1 MMVGS
6 LGAIGGVQVDGPLW
20 LAPMAGITTPSVRLF
35 QRRIGVSLVH
45 TEMVSALGLKYR
57 GEKSRRI
64 LIPLPGE
71 EPVIPQLF
79 GPSGEDLLEGA
90 RIALGEYPFRAVEV
104 NMACP
109 MPKVV
114 SKGSG
119 AAMLKDPD
127 LAARAV
133 ALLKGLGVSVWVKA
147 RVLPGGFE
155 ETLRFCGRLF
165 EAGLDLLLLHG
176 RTSPQ
181 RYEGRA
187 DVEQVIRLS
196 RAFPGRVVGSGD
208 VFSPDDALRYLEGGC
223 VAVLLARGFVRD
235 PLLAL
240 RCAQRLGLRPPGD
253 ADLKGALLEL
263 GDMLASHEGERTC
276 LILVKRMVAGALK
289 GHPHDAER
297 RNRVMS
303 LKSWG
308 DLREF
313 ILAWPL

>member
-1 MMVGS
+1 VE
-6 LGAIGGVQVDGPLW
+6 VDNPVW
-20 LAPMAGITTPSVRLF
+20 LAPLAGITVPALRRFHRRL
-35 QRRIGVSLVH
+35 GAGLAH
-45 TEMVSALGLKYR
+45 TEMVSALGLAYGGRKTR
-57 GEKSRRI
+57 ELLSVLEGEG
-64 LIPLPGE
+64 PL
-71 EPVIPQLF
+71 VVQLF
-79 GPSGEDLLEGA
+79 GPDAPSLAEGA
-90 RIALGEYPFRAVEV
+90 RLTLAVHPFQALEI

-240 RCAQRLGLRPPGD
+240 RCARRLGLRPPGD